1 MLMQLPSG
9 SNSPGPQNAEET
21 EETTDFESALRRDLA
36 SAPIVSYD
44 DVLGG
49 WQKRAADFCIALLLA
64 PLWAVVTLAVAAWLA
79 VSGKR
84 PAIVREECI
93 GYGGRAF
100 RRMRL
105 NFVAANQAE
114 IASDTDNDNRAR
126 TKRFIERLPQ
136 FINVL
141 AGDMAIVGPTPLT
154 HDKLEPL
161 KSARRYYLSARPGI
175 VGLGGLMEHGREEAS
190 AYKRYAMSW
199 ALSAD
204 ALIVLD
210 ALSGRAQPVQDTL

>member
-9 SNSPGPQNAEET
+9 SNSPGPQNA

-49 WQKRAADFCIALLLA
+49 WRKRLADFSISLLFA
-64 PLWAVVTLAVAAWLA
+64 PLWMAVMLAVAAWLA

-84 PAIVREECI
+84 PVIVREECI

-100 RRMRL
+100 RRLRL
-105 NFVAANQAE
+105 NFAVANQAE
-114 IASDTDNDNRAR
+114 IASDADNDNRAR

-136 FINVL
+136 FINIL

-175 VGLGGLMEHGREEAS
+175 VGLGCLMEHGREEAS

-199 ALSAD
+199 ALSTD
-204 ALIVLD
+204 AVIVLD
-210 ALSGRAQPVQDTL
+210 ALSDRDQPAQDTL